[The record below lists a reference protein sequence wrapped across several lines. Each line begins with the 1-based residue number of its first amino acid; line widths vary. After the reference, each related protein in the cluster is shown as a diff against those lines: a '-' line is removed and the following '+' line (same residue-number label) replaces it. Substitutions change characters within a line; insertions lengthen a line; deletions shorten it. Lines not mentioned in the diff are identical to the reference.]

1 MSDKS
6 EKYGYVKS
14 VLKTLRPSEHRKFA
28 IDDVNVQSWRSIVS
42 KVNRKIGY
50 KKYSVTVNR
59 PLGFMAV
66 KNNDNFKAVAFI
78 KSRKADHKIHAMAAE
93 MIDMAEQLD
102 IVITDVIVDESAND
116 DIDRAVE
123 QK

>member
-66 KNNDNFKAVAFI
+66 KNNDEEK
-78 KSRKADHKIHAMAAE
+78 KS
-93 MIDMAEQLD
+93 
-102 IVITDVIVDESAND
+102 
-116 DIDRAVE
+116 
-123 QK
+123 